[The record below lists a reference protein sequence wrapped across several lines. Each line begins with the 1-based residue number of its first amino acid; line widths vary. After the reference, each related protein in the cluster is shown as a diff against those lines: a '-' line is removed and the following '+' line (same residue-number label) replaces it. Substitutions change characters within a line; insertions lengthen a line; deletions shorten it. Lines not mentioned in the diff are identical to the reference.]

1 MKAVVRR
8 GLRLLVD
15 EIPDPVPLPGTA
27 LVRTLA
33 CGICGSDLHALQH
46 LDRMVESAKRSGS
59 PFQVDPSR
67 DLVMGHEFAAEILDY
82 GAGSSRPWPAGTP
95 VCAMPVLLGGASGL
109 ATVGYSNEFPGGYSE
124 RMLLQEMLLLP
135 IPNGLAPHHA
145 ALTEP
150 MAVGLHAVAMA
161 SLEPEDVPLVI
172 GCGPIGLAVIAGL
185 RLAGASPIVA
195 SDFSPARRRLALA
208 MGADVVVDP
217 ATDSPWKQW
226 QDLANPHGIDPNDA
240 MTILGL
246 GPQLRPGVV
255 FECVGIPG
263 VIASIFEQAMRKARI
278 VVAGVCMERDHFEPA
293 LAINKELQMRFVL
306 AYSPEEFAATL
317 GHIAEG
323 RIDVAPLVTGRIGL
337 DGVATA
343 FEDLR
348 TPEKHAKIIVEP

>member
-1 MKAVVRR
+1 MKAVVLR
-8 GLRLLVD
+8 GARLVVD
-15 EIPDPVPLPGTA
+15 DVPDPVPAFGTA

-46 LDRMVESAKRSGS
+46 LDRMVESAKKSGS
-59 PFQVDPSR
+59 PFQLDPAR

-82 GAGSSRPWPAGTP
+82 GPGSSKPFPAGTR
-95 VCAMPVLLGGASGL
+95 VCAMPVLLGGAGGL
-109 ATVGYSNEFPGGYSE
+109 STVGYSNEFPGGYSE

-135 IPNGLAPHHA
+135 VPNGLASHHA

-161 SLEPEDVPLVI
+161 ALKPDDVPLVI

-185 RLAGASPIVA
+185 KLAGASPIVA
-195 SDFSPARRRLALA
+195 SDFSPARRALALA

-217 ATDSPWKQW
+217 AKDSPWKRW
-226 QDLANPHGIDPNDA
+226 EDLANPDGVDPGDA
-240 MTILGL
+240 MTIIGL

-263 VIASIFEQAMRKARI
+263 VIASILENAMRRTRI
-278 VVAGVCMERDHFEPA
+278 VVAGVCMERDHFEPS
-293 LAINKELQMRFVL
+293 LAINKELQMTFVL

-323 RIDVAPLVTGRIGL
+323 RIDVSPLVTGRVGL
-337 DGVATA
+337 DAVPAA
-343 FEDLR
+343 FEALR
-348 TPEKHAKIIVEP
+348 SPDQHAKIIVEP

>member
-8 GLRLLVD
+8 GARLVVD
-15 EIPDPVPLPGTA
+15 DVPDPVPAFGTA

-46 LDRMVESAKRSGS
+46 LDRMVESAKKSGS
-59 PFQVDPSR
+59 PFQLDPAR

-82 GAGSSRPWPAGTP
+82 GPGSSKPFPAGTR
-95 VCAMPVLLGGASGL
+95 VCAMPVLLGGAGGL
-109 ATVGYSNEFPGGYSE
+109 STVGYSNEFPGGYSE

-135 IPNGLAPHHA
+135 VPNGLASHHA

-161 SLEPEDVPLVI
+161 ALKPDDVPLVI

-185 RLAGASPIVA
+185 KLAGASPIVA
-195 SDFSPARRRLALA
+195 SDFSPARRALALA

-217 ATDSPWKQW
+217 AKDSPWRCW
-226 QDLANPHGIDPNDA
+226 EDLANPDGVDPGDA
-240 MTILGL
+240 MTIIGL

-263 VIASIFEQAMRKARI
+263 VIASILENAMRRTRI
-278 VVAGVCMERDHFEPA
+278 VVAGVCMERDHFEPS
-293 LAINKELQMRFVL
+293 LAINKELQMTFVL

-323 RIDVAPLVTGRIGL
+323 RIDVSPLVTGRVGL
-337 DGVATA
+337 DAVPAA
-343 FEDLR
+343 FEALR
-348 TPEKHAKIIVEP
+348 SPDQHAKIIVEP

>member
-8 GLRLLVD
+8 GPRLVVD
-15 EIPDPVPLPGTA
+15 EIPDPVPVSGTT

-33 CGICGSDLHALQH
+33 CGICGSDLHALEH
-46 LDRMVESAKRSGS
+46 LDRMVASAKRSGS
-59 PFQVDPSR
+59 PFQLDPAR
-67 DLVMGHEFAAEILDY
+67 DLVMGHEFAAEILEY
-82 GAGSSRPWPAGTP
+82 GEGSSKPYPVGTP
-95 VCAMPVLLGGASGL
+95 VCAMPVLLGGSNGL
-109 ATVGYSNEFPGGYSE
+109 STVGYSNEFPGGYSE

-135 IPNGLAPHHA
+135 IPNGLAPYHA

-150 MAVGLHAVAMA
+150 MAVGLHAVAA
-161 SLEPEDVPLVI
+161 AQLQPDDVPLVI

-185 RLAGASPIVA
+185 KLAGASPIVA
-195 SDFSPARRRLALA
+195 SDFSPARRRLAEA
-208 MGADVVVDP
+208 MGADVVIDP
-217 ATDSPWKQW
+217 AKDSPWKRW
-226 QDLANPHGIDPNDA
+226 EDMANPHRIDPNDA
-240 MTILGL
+240 MTVIGL

-278 VVAGVCMERDHFEPA
+278 VVAGVCMERDHFEPS

-317 GHIAEG
+317 GHLAEG
-323 RIDVAPLVTGRIGL
+323 RIDVSPLVTGRIGL
-337 DGVATA
+337 EGVAAA

-348 TPEKHAKIIVEP
+348 SPETHAKIIVEP